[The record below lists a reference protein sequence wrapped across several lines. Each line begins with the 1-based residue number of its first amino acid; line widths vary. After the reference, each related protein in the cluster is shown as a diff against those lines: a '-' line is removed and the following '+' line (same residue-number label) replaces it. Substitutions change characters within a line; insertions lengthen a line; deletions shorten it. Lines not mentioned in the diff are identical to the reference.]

1 MLYAITSTA
10 LEITEAVAVYTVKK
24 TLLGVYALSC
34 WALSSKEKKIENNDN
49 DYVLVQTDVINL
61 NDIERNNDL
70 EKMINNQ
77 TVLINDLRKEL
88 LTLKDKIE
96 KTS

>member
-24 TLLGVYALSC
+24 TLFGVYALGC
-34 WALSSKEKKIENNDN
+34 WAFSSNKQKIENIDS

-61 NDIERNNDL
+61 NDIEKKDDL
-70 EKMINNQ
+70 EKIINNQ
-77 TVLINDLRKEL
+77 TELINDLRKD
-88 LTLKDKIE
+88 LTQIYNLYHYF
-96 KTS
+96 